1 MINKSN
7 KESKRLSSMNPIN
20 KKKLSISNV
29 KNKLPIKNVIR
40 RKSKFDKVI
49 IHDKKR
55 RSSVIQLKHEAQIIQ
70 NEKEKETDDE
80 YLKPNELDDILKKS
94 IEKTKLGKLKKAI
107 KFVDVLLALCVI
119 GNIFFSL
126 LENELFYK
134 ETKLFLNKYFENKI
148 NKEITRNVYKECE
161 KRNISKEENFI
172 REINLCII
180 VGILILNYLHYYI
193 SLWQMEE
200 EGIISEKD
208 GFFSTGL
215 WKYCILETIIL
226 GICDPPYLNYFFT
239 GTMENY
245 IFAFSLGGLI
255 NIETL
260 FKSYVILRV
269 YSYFS
274 KYMTDSANSIC
285 NNSEANSGVH
295 FAFKC
300 ELKHRPFTVLFITFI
315 SFIFI
320 FGFSLRT
327 FEYFSVPKGF
337 IHGTFKKNDQDYL
350 KDLINSIWL
359 IIVTMTT
366 VGYGDFFPTENFGR
380 IIVILAYLVGALLV
394 SMTVV
399 SLAVISEFSE
409 EEGRAYSIIK
419 KINADNDAIYK
430 ASEVISSL
438 CLLRLKSMKKN
449 CPLSEK
455 FVYYVQLKKSISAF
469 KDNFKFASSLN
480 LPLDHTLKVII
491 KEFNTSYNDL
501 YEAVFPLKE
510 LSFYI
515 NNVNESQKK
524 TFEKL
529 EKIKKRQEKLGKY
542 LVELNNKNIINR
554 INVINE

>member
-1 MINKSN
+1 
-7 KESKRLSSMNPIN
+7 
-20 KKKLSISNV
+20 
-29 KNKLPIKNVIR
+29 
-40 RKSKFDKVI
+40 
-49 IHDKKR
+49 
-55 RSSVIQLKHEAQIIQ
+55 
-70 NEKEKETDDE
+70 
-80 YLKPNELDDILKKS
+80 
-94 IEKTKLGKLKKAI
+94 
-107 KFVDVLLALCVI
+107 
-119 GNIFFSL
+119 
-126 LENELFYK
+126 
-134 ETKLFLNKYFENKI
+134 
-148 NKEITRNVYKECE
+148 
-161 KRNISKEENFI
+161 
-172 REINLCII
+172 
-180 VGILILNYLHYYI
+180 
-193 SLWQMEE
+193 
-200 EGIISEKD
+200 
-208 GFFSTGL
+208 
-215 WKYCILETIIL
+215 
-226 GICDPPYLNYFFT
+226 
-239 GTMENY
+239 
-245 IFAFSLGGLI
+245 
-255 NIETL
+255 
-260 FKSYVILRV
+260 
-269 YSYFS
+269 
-274 KYMTDSANSIC
+274 MTDSANSIC